1 MNVVPVSLEGSHVH
15 LEPLALK
22 HTEDLFAVSQYP
34 EIWELLIATPIQS
47 LGEMCAWIQKA
58 EQQTA
63 VRTQIWFATIRRG
76 DNHAVGVTSYLN
88 ISPLDRGLEI
98 GGTWLTPE
106 VWRTA
111 INTECKYLLLR
122 HAFESLGCIR
132 VQLKTDE
139 RNMRS
144 QHAIERLGAVKEGIL
159 RKYQVTH
166 SGYQRNTVM
175 YSIID
180 TEWPAVK
187 SRLEGFLNR

>member
-1 MNVVPVSLEGSHVH
+1 MKVVPVSLEGGHVR

-22 HTEDLFAVSQYP
+22 HAEDLFAVSQYP
-34 EIWELLIATPIQS
+34 EIWELLIAAPIQS
-47 LGEMCAWIQKA
+47 LDEMRTWIQKA
-58 EQQTA
+58 EQQTVA
-63 VRTQIWFATIRRG
+63 GTQIWFATTRRA

-88 ISPLDRGLEI
+88 ISPQDRGLEI

-139 RNMRS
+139 RNVRS

-180 TEWPAVK
+180 TEWLAVK
-187 SRLEGFLNR
+187 RRLEGFLSR